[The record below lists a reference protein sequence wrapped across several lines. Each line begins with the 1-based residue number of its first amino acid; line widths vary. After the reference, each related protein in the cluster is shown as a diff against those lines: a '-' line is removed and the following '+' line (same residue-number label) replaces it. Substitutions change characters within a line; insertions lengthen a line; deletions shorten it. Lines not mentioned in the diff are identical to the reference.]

1 MVKSS
6 ALAMQ
11 IALNG
16 AARVRQGETPDLK
29 KANNLTPLQG
39 QQNLDFFDE
48 SLNELKARDNS
59 DGDVSI
65 HIFSAGPDTDPA
77 DGKVK
82 VGNLE
87 AEFGGDTTNGTRFSI
102 ETHGDI
108 EKIKAHRFE
117 ESKVVVYEAT
127 VRPGNDMRSQ
137 VLILDRNNPGES
149 LIGPASMDWLL
160 S

>member
-65 HIFSAGPDTDPA
+65 HIFSAGPDTDAA

-87 AEFGGDTTNGTRFSI
+87 AEFEGDTTNGTRFSI
-102 ETHGDI
+102 ETHDDI

-149 LIGPASMDWLL
+149 LIGPASTDWLL

>member
-149 LIGPASMDWLL
+149 LIGPASTDWLL

>member
-87 AEFGGDTTNGTRFSI
+87 AEFEGDTTNGTRFSI

-149 LIGPASMDWLL
+149 LIGPASTDWLL